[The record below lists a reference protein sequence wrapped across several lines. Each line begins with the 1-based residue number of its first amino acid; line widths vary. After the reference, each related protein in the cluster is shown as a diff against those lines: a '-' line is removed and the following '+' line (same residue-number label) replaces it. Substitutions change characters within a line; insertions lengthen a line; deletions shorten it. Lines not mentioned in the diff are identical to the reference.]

1 MAPKAATDADAPTRR
16 GTSTAAHDNI
26 SRRGDLSVD
35 TAARLEPA
43 ILSPT
48 ERNHQEVSS
57 RILAEN
63 TGEDPSED
71 LASFEVGTEQSCID
85 RALEDGSAWRDTE
98 GYSCYEYI
106 KYNWCSS
113 TSSDGYGSDWAD
125 AWGNFENWSDDLTVC
140 SEPTHHTPVY
150 SCCDCGGGEVVVRE
164 CGAVN
169 ADEMVLDVVVAS
181 KEDGADIDWKLLAG
195 SDTGAVLS
203 KGSNYEPHSNHV
215 TKMCLLNNTEYT
227 LQLVALDSA
236 GWSGGHVSLWSEESL
251 HAVGAGC
258 ALLFE
263 VGMEERGTSNFT
275 FNFTSDS
282 ACLNP
287 SVPVNYTS
295 NGEPVI
301 VASNFYYA
309 GRQLAQL
316 VNDTH
321 VVLLNSNVVLG
332 NPLPILSEKDLEVT
346 GICHGDAISN
356 RSGGFT
362 LPFCFIDG
370 VRLSSFISIH
380 DLDNKFSV
388 TLRYLKLQ
396 SIKDYVM
403 YGYGNAFLMD
413 HCIVSQFQS
422 SAYSAVHINHGGK
435 AVIRDSKFSNNRNDG
450 TTQPPT
456 ITVFGATAG
465 GRPSS
470 LVLTRTVLDSNEVSL
485 ALGIESRERLFGP
498 SLESLGPA
506 KYASAL
512 VLGAETE
519 ANLTE
524 CIFRNNS
531 GKSTT
536 LVEGNTN
543 MRISAC
549 VIEDNHALLELGG
562 EGGFIYVSAP
572 DVNVEISDSKLTGN
586 HA

>member
-1 MAPKAATDADAPTRR
+1 MFTFSPSLAGAANYDLSFKESQLGLIGEERSSVSSYEVHDVLGESLLPAFADRRALQHISELVLASLNTVSAKGEASDCKVVHEVEDIAEANRNDIPSLPSTLSQVPHTSTLHRGVFWDLVLRVRTSKPLGNSSESQGVETMSYRAFVLETFGLDRESESVLLRLQPHNRATRKSYMAPKAATDADAPTRR

-263 VGMEERGTSNFT
+263 GVALNSAEAKRVQPLSANTLDGASVGMEERGTSNFT

-356 RSGGFT
+356 RSG
-362 LPFCFIDG
+362 
-370 VRLSSFISIH
+370 
-380 DLDNKFSV
+380 
-388 TLRYLKLQ
+388 
-396 SIKDYVM
+396 
-403 YGYGNAFLMD
+403 A
-413 HCIVSQFQS
+413 
-422 SAYSAVHINHGGK
+422 
-435 AVIRDSKFSNNRNDG
+435 
-450 TTQPPT
+450 PP
-456 ITVFGATAG
+456 
-465 GRPSS
+465 PSP
-470 LVLTRTVLDSNEVSL
+470 T
-485 ALGIESRERLFGP
+485 FP
-498 SLESLGPA
+498 P
-506 KYASAL
+506 
-512 VLGAETE
+512 
-519 ANLTE
+519 
-524 CIFRNNS
+524 
-531 GKSTT
+531 
-536 LVEGNTN
+536 
-543 MRISAC
+543 
-549 VIEDNHALLELGG
+549 
-562 EGGFIYVSAP
+562 
-572 DVNVEISDSKLTGN
+572 
-586 HA
+586 